1 MIILKQKNL
10 NKMKMAH
17 NYVCNP
23 VGAKLKW
30 PSSPDVVESDIDVD
44 VISYENQAAIVVPV
58 KYLRGL
64 FVTLPEK
71 DQQFLNDMV
80 SILVKD
86 QMDLTMEIEF
96 TGKRGTYTAR

>member
-1 MIILKQKNL
+1 MIILKQKNI

-30 PSSPDVVESDIDVD
+30 PNAPDVGENDIDVD
-44 VISYENQAAIVVPV
+44 VISYENQQAIVVPV

-64 FVTLPEK
+64 FDTAPEDTK
-71 DQQFLNDMV
+71 KFLNEMV

-86 QMDLTMEIEF
+86 QEELTMEIEF